1 MGGTNDVLHSSAKK
15 IKKKK
20 LCTLWSL
27 ALAKKS
33 CNNISKSK
41 IKPRCATVLFG
52 RKKTKNNHKNVR
64 KTCYWKL
71 IFVICSYS
79 TWTRRHAKHTRHVA
93 TWARTQDTLTREYVS
108 TKDTLAREHVST
120 QGTLGR
126 EHIRHA
132 IKQTQGKVSL

>member
-27 ALAKKS
+27 ALAKKF
-33 CNNISKSK
+33 CNNINKSK
-41 IKPRCATVLFG
+41 INPRCATVLFG

-71 IFVICSYS
+71 TFVICSYS
-79 TWTRRHAKHTRHVA
+79 TWTRRHAKHARHVA
-93 TWARTQDTLTREYVS
+93 TWAR
-108 TKDTLAREHVST
+108 KAWAR
-120 QGTLGR
+120 
-126 EHIRHA
+126 RHA
-132 IKQTQGKVSL
+132 RHVDTWVRKHERHTGTWAHKHARHVGTWAHKARN